1 MSLVAS
7 ESLLALFRSGVV
19 CGLLEAPFF
28 AAKPNAGEPKQQQTL
43 PAAASRKRKAAYCSE
58 DEGDEDDC
66 EVHTTSTRGVPDQ
79 SPASS
84 QQRVSSLPVTEAHA
98 ATDAGTSSEQAEA
111 PQATR
116 SQHIPSEQAK
126 APNPQ
131 VTRSQPIPSEQ
142 AEAPNP
148 QATRS
153 QPIPAAVGGSASTSE
168 ASSRAAPCRW
178 DAAQQ
183 RMIFRQDVCG
193 AIFGA
198 SRTTFTECIQR
209 QLFGLPASRSS
220 MVREIAQRPHD
231 RTILFLFN
239 FHTRQLHGIFAPNG
253 PAGFPLH
260 KRAWVPGVWSTALRC
275 ETNQGAQT
283 GGKMA
288 LAERTPFVAQLPV
301 RRVGEPFAPLD
312 EAQYRPIMRYVDG
325 HKFDLQ
331 LNASQVEELVTL
343 LVKGQQCAGSTADA
357 EAGPGSLRDSQG
369 HASSGAG
376 LPRGK
381 RTRGR

>member
-1 MSLVAS
+1 
-7 ESLLALFRSGVV
+7 
-19 CGLLEAPFF
+19 
-28 AAKPNAGEPKQQQTL
+28 
-43 PAAASRKRKAAYCSE
+43 
-58 DEGDEDDC
+58 
-66 EVHTTSTRGVPDQ
+66 
-79 SPASS
+79 
-84 QQRVSSLPVTEAHA
+84 
-98 ATDAGTSSEQAEA
+98 
-111 PQATR
+111 
-116 SQHIPSEQAK
+116 
-126 APNPQ
+126 
-131 VTRSQPIPSEQ
+131 
-142 AEAPNP
+142 
-148 QATRS
+148 
-153 QPIPAAVGGSASTSE
+153 
-168 ASSRAAPCRW
+168 
-178 DAAQQ
+178 
-183 RMIFRQDVCG
+183 MIFRQDVCG

-288 LAERTPFVAQLPV
+288 LAERTPFAAQLPV

>member
-111 PQATR
+111 
-116 SQHIPSEQAK
+116 
-126 APNPQ
+126 
-131 VTRSQPIPSEQ
+131 
-142 AEAPNP
+142 P